1 MRTVL
6 SSIVVA
12 AVSSVLASADL
23 TACGDKY
30 IRLAAR
36 LGSAYVA
43 EHPANVLIYMPP
55 NSAVPAAARKLG
67 LHDSFKRA
75 GHHVYAITRE
85 SELEAALSA
94 RRYDVVVADAAA
106 ANALAPVLQRASGS
120 PTLLPVYDK
129 MSAAELKE
137 ARREQRCLIASR
149 ERSYHAVAEIDHVMQ
164 LRRSAAANAI
174 P

>member
-6 SSIVVA
+6 SSILVA
-12 AVSSVLASADL
+12 AVSIVLASADL

-36 LGSAYVA
+36 LGPGYVA
-43 EHPANVLIYMPP
+43 EHPANVLIYMPAT
-55 NSAVPAAARKLG
+55 SAVPAAARKLG
-67 LHDSFKRA
+67 LHDSLERA

-85 SELEAALSA
+85 SDLEAALGA
-94 RRYDVVVADAAA
+94 RRYDIVIADAAA
-106 ANALAPVLQRASGS
+106 ENALASVLRRAPGR

-129 MSAAELKE
+129 MSAAELKQ

-149 ERSYHAVAEIDHVMQ
+149 ERAYHAVAEVDHVMQ
-164 LRRSAAANAI
+164 LRGSAAANAI